1 MSNKKL
7 DEINQIINEREAIF
21 QKFALSSGISELA
34 YRILYI
40 IRLDS
45 DKEWIQSDLS
55 DSYFFSRKSVNSA
68 ISKLI
73 DLNFVYLDSKK
84 YSGNKKVIRITKDGE
99 KFVRIYIDPIIEADS
114 SSFLDMKEEDQNKMV
129 ELEKIQLELFK
140 EKIKKLKI
148 ISFGGKNE

>member
-21 QKFALSSGISELA
+21 QKIALLSGISELA
-34 YRILYI
+34 YRVLYI

-45 DKEWIQSDLS
+45 EKEWIQSDLS

-84 YSGNKKVIRITKDGE
+84 YSGNKKVIQITKDGD
-99 KFVRIYIDPIIEADS
+99 KFARIYIDPIIEADS